1 MRILLIYPRT
11 PPTFWSFTHAIK
23 FISKKSSEI
32 PLGLLTVAAL
42 LPAEWDQ
49 RLIDMNV
56 TRLRDKDLRWAD
68 YVFLGGM
75 NVHLSV
81 MQKVIRRCNE
91 LDVKVVLGGPLAT
104 LNYQELLGVDH
115 FILNEAELTLPRFIQ
130 DLKQGCPQKEYS
142 SPEFPELAKTPIP
155 RWDLLDKSKYASLS
169 LQFSRGCPFNC
180 DFCSIGILNGRR
192 VRTKSQAQ
200 FIAELES
207 LYQIGWRGN
216 VFIVDDNF
224 IGNRRQLKSEILPAM
239 IEWMAAKDYPFNFT
253 TEASLNLADDDELAE
268 MMVEAGFQHV
278 FVGIETPNEESLA
291 ACGKA
296 QNLNREINS
305 SIQKLQQK
313 GFIVSGGF
321 IVGFDNDPP
330 DIFGR
335 QIQLIQSS
343 GIVTAM
349 VGLLNAPKGT
359 RLYQRMQ
366 KESRLLGIMS
376 GDNLDGSVN
385 FIPRMDY
392 QKLIRGYKHILESIY
407 APKNYFERVKT
418 FLQNYQLPG
427 WGVKKPNFTE
437 LRAFFRS
444 LWRLGLFSTG
454 RRYYWKL
461 LFTSLFKYPQK
472 FPLAITLSIYGFHFR
487 KIVKQLSQV

>member
-1 MRILLIYPRT
+1 MRILLVYPRT

-32 PLGLLTVAAL
+32 PLGILTVAAL
-42 LPAEWDQ
+42 LPADWPQ

-75 NVHLSV
+75 NVHLPV

-91 LDVKVVLGGPLAT
+91 LDVKVVLGGPVAT
-104 LNYQELLGVDH
+104 LNYSELLGVDH
-115 FILNEAELTLPRFIQ
+115 FILNEAELTLPRFIR
-130 DLKQGCPQKEYS
+130 DLKQGCPRKTYRT
-142 SPEFPELAKTPIP
+142 PEFPDIARTPIP
-155 RWDLLDKSKYASLS
+155 RWELLDISKYASLS
-169 LQFSRGCPFNC
+169 LQFSRGCPYNC
-180 DFCSIGILNGRR
+180 DFCSIATLNGRR
-192 VRTKSQAQ
+192 VRTKSREQ
-200 FIAELES
+200 FMAELES
-207 LYQIGWRGN
+207 LYQTGWRGN

-224 IGNRRQLKSEILPAM
+224 IGNRHQLKKVILPAM
-239 IEWMAAKDYPFNFT
+239 IQWMESKDYPFNFT
-253 TEASLNLADDDELAE
+253 TEVSLNLADDDELAE
-268 MMVEAGFQHV
+268 LMVQAGFRHI
-278 FVGIETPNEESLA
+278 FVGVETPNKESLA

-296 QNLNREINS
+296 QNLNREIND
-305 SIQKLQQK
+305 SIKNLQQK
-313 GFIVSGGF
+313 GLIVSGGF

-330 DIFGR
+330 DIFRR

-359 RLYQRMQ
+359 KLYHRMQ
-366 KESRLLGIMS
+366 KERRLLGLMS

-392 QKLIRGYKHILESIY
+392 QKLIRGYKQILESIY

-418 FLQNYQLPG
+418 FLQNYELPVC
-427 WGVKKPNFTE
+427 GVKKLNFSE
-437 LRAFFRS
+437 LRAFIRS
-444 LWRLGLFSTG
+444 IWKLGFFSSG

-461 LFTSLFKYPQK
+461 LFTSLFKYPEK
-472 FPLAITLSIYGFHFR
+472 FPLAVTFSIYGFHFR